1 MWTDKWRLALCIGA
15 LTAFLL
21 PASALA
27 QTESGKIVGTVVDQS
42 GGVLP
47 GATVAIKSEAG
58 ASRST
63 VTDAG
68 GRFTFA
74 NLQPSA
80 YTLTVELTGFRT
92 KQIKTQVTVGATVEV
107 SAHLEVGAQSEVIT
121 VVGVEETRIN
131 TTTQDIA
138 VTVNEKQIRDLPTLT
153 RNAYDLVAL
162 AGNVSN
168 AGRADSGENRGA
180 GFNINGQ
187 RQAST
192 NILLDGGANN
202 DEFTSSVGQQ
212 VPLDSVQEF
221 SVITSNF
228 SAQFGRASGGIV
240 NVATKSGTNE
250 YRGTAYEFFRNAG
263 LATNT
268 FDNKARGNPKGDFT
282 RHQAGFSLGGPIQKD
297 KLHFFLSGEYIR
309 VRSAFPQISWVPTP
323 ELLAASAAATQSFF
337 KGFPLAIPI
346 NGPILTAGQ
355 ITGVNAGGPFAK
367 LGAGFPAFGQVTR
380 SVPDDAGGG
389 LPRNDYQ
396 GVARLDWNIGPNTQ
410 FYVRY
415 AIQHR
420 DFLEGSNSN
429 SPYAGFDTGELNRNH
444 NLLGSLTH
452 VFSSHLTSQTK
463 IVYNYL
469 KDEQPLGAQP
479 VVPTLFMRTIAQRIN
494 GIRVALPGY
503 LPFSPG
509 NGIPFGGPQKLLQF
523 YQDLTYVTRNHDLR
537 FGGSYVRIMDD
548 RVFGAYQ
555 EANETLGSTLGNAL
569 DNLVR
574 GQLLQFQTAV
584 YPQGKFPGQTLTLPV
599 GPPQFGRS
607 NRYNE
612 FAAYFNDTWSVTSR
626 LKLNLGAR
634 YEYYGV
640 QHNTDPSLDSNFYYG
655 SGDTIFQQIRNGQVF
670 TTPQS
675 PIGALWAPDKNNLAP
690 RVGFAWDVTGDGK
703 TSLRAGYGIAYER
716 NFGNVT
722 FNVIQ
727 NPPNYAVV
735 SITAPGDV
743 PVIAITANNAG
754 PLVGTGTKVLPR
766 TSLRHV
772 REDIVNAYAHF
783 WSVSLQRELFK
794 STFGSVEYTGSAG
807 RDLYSIE
814 NSNRAGTGAVYLGD
828 ANTSN
833 RLNAQYSNINTRGN
847 NGKSSYNAVT
857 ASLDT
862 RDVGGSGLTMT
873 ARYTWSKA
881 KDNLSNTFS
890 EGNNVFN
897 LGMTDPFNP
906 ELDYGYAD
914 FDIRH
919 RVAVGALWEIPLA
932 KNSSGLAKALL
943 NGWQLNFILTAQSGN
958 PFTVFDCSNAITTCA
973 RLAQVATVAGYTEA
987 QGTDPNTFNYLDL
1000 GNQAG
1005 GVGSIANPK
1014 TGTTDVWQG
1023 TNVSNMAARNSFRR
1037 PGRYNIDAAVF
1048 KRFHFTDRVA
1058 LQLRLEAYNLLNHA
1072 NLNIDGSTADTSSQT
1087 LITAFKGF
1095 TDASGFVGDGQRRL
1109 QIAAKIEF

>member
-1 MWTDKWRLALCIGA
+1 MLTGKWRLALCLGA
-15 LTAFLL
+15 LASLLL

-42 GGVLP
+42 GGLLP
-47 GATVAIKSEAG
+47 GATVALKSAAG

-80 YTLTVELTGFRT
+80 YTIQVELAGFTT
-92 KQIKTQVTVGATVEV
+92 KQIKTQVPVGATVEV

-121 VVGVEETRIN
+121 VVGIEETRIN

-138 VTVNEKQIRDLPTLT
+138 VTVGEKQIRDLPTLT

-168 AGRADSGENRGA
+168 AGRVDVGENRGA

-192 NILLDGGANN
+192 NILLDGAANN
-202 DEFTSSVGQQ
+202 DEFTSSVGQL

-250 YRGTAYEFFRNAG
+250 LHGTAYEFFRNDG
-263 LATNT
+263 LSTNT
-268 FDNKARGNPKGDFT
+268 FDNKARGIDKGEFT

-309 VRSAFPQISWVPTP
+309 VRSLFPQISWVPTP
-323 ELLAASAAATQSFF
+323 QLLAASAAATRNFINA
-337 KGFPLAIPI
+337 FPLATPI
-346 NGPILTAGQ
+346 NGPTLTVGQ
-355 ITGVNAGGPFAK
+355 ISGVNAGGPFAA

-380 SVPDDAGGG
+380 SVPTDAGGG
-389 LPRNDYQ
+389 DPRDDYQ
-396 GVARLDWNIGPNTQ
+396 GVARLDWNVGPNTQ
-410 FYVRY
+410 FYARY

-420 DFLEGSNSN
+420 DFLEGSVSN
-429 SPYAGFDTGELNRNH
+429 SPYAGFDSGQTDRDH
-444 NLLGSLTH
+444 NILASLTH
-452 VFSSHLTSQTK
+452 VFSPHLTSQTK
-463 IVYNYL
+463 VVYNYL
-469 KDEQPLGAQP
+469 NDGNQPLGAQP
-479 VVPTLFMRTIAQRIN
+479 VVPTLFMRTVAQRIN

-509 NGIPFGGPQKLLQF
+509 NGIPFGGPQKLLQL
-523 YQDLTYVTRNHDLR
+523 YQDLTYATGNHDLR

-548 RVFGAYQ
+548 RTFGAYQ

-569 DNLVR
+569 DNLVK

-584 YPQGKFPGQTLTLPV
+584 YPQGRFPGQTLTLPV
-599 GPPQFGRS
+599 SPPQFSRN

-612 FAAYFNDTWSVTSR
+612 FAVYFNDTWSVTSR

-640 QHNTDPSLDSNFYYG
+640 QHNTDPNLDSNFYFG
-655 SGDTIFQQIRNGQVF
+655 TGDTIFQKIRSGQVF

-675 PIGALWAPDKNNLAP
+675 PIGALWAPDKNNIAP

-703 TSLRAGYGIAYER
+703 TSVRGGYGIAYER

-743 PVIAITANNAG
+743 PVIPITLDNSG
-754 PLVGTGTKVLPR
+754 PLAGTGTKVLPR

-794 STFGSVEYTGSAG
+794 NTFGSVEYTGSAG

-814 NSNRAGTGAVYLGD
+814 NINRAGTGAVYLGD

-847 NGKSSYNAVT
+847 NGKSSYNSVT

-862 RDVGGSGLTMT
+862 RDVGGSGLTLT
-873 ARYTWSKA
+873 ARYTYSVA

-919 RVAVGALWEIPLA
+919 RLAVGALWEIPLA
-932 KNSSGLAKALL
+932 KDGHGLAKALL
-943 NGWQLNFILTAQSGN
+943 NGWQFNFILTAQSGS
-958 PFTVFDCSNAITTCA
+958 PFSVYDCTNAITTCA
-973 RLAQVATVAGYTEA
+973 RLAQVATLAGYTDSKGA
-987 QGTDPNTFNYLDL
+987 DPNTFNYLDL
-1000 GNQAG
+1000 GNQAS
-1005 GVGSIANPK
+1005 GVGTIANPK
-1014 TGTTDVWQG
+1014 TGTTEVWQG

-1037 PGRYNIDAAVF
+1037 PGRYNIDAALF

-1058 LQLRLEAYNLLNHA
+1058 LQLRLEAYNLFNHT
-1072 NLNIDGSTADTSSQT
+1072 NFLGLSTAFGGSIFGQVTSTRDPRLVQF
-1087 LITAFKGF
+1087 AFKL
-1095 TDASGFVGDGQRRL
+1095 SY
-1109 QIAAKIEF
+1109 